1 MLEDCLK
8 VLMVP
13 IHHLVLQIDQ
23 EILVVLVVVLVFI
36 IQDWVDLHLVLL
48 SLVLLATLQILVG
61 VMVVVEVVVQEVHKT
76 HFTILAAAVV
86 PVVLVNLVEMDH
98 IPLEE
103 QVEMV
108 TYFLLFFNYQHQ
120 PWHLNLTEIQD
131 QVVVLTG

>member
-8 VLMVP
+8 VLLVL

-36 IQDWVDLHLVLL
+36 IQDWVELHLVLL

-86 PVVLVNLVEMDH
+86 PVVLVNLVEMVTLN
-98 IPLEE
+98 LEE

-108 TYFLLFFNYQHQ
+108 TYSHPTFNYQHQ
-120 PWHLNLTEIQD
+120 LWHLPHMEIQD